1 MEVGQIT
8 SFLRRNTKLF
18 FYAVWLLV
26 ALLHAGN
33 SGLFD
38 DEAYYWMYARHPDWG
53 YFDHPPMIGFLIGA
67 GYQLFQNEFGLRLF
81 IVLLSTGTLWAI
93 DSLLEQRDDRLF
105 YAIVLSMGLMQI
117 GGIIAVPD
125 IPLMF
130 FVVLFFLAYRRF
142 LEQQGA
148 METILVGLTI
158 AGMLYSKYHGILIV
172 FFTLI
177 SNIRLFTKWQ
187 TYVAGIL
194 ALALF
199 SPHLFWQFQHD
210 YPSFRYHLFERNA
223 SVYKTDYTFEYVF
236 GQILMAGPLIGWLL
250 LWAAAKKKVVS
261 DLEKA
266 LKYSLFGIYAFFLLS
281 TFKGRVE
288 ANWTAPAYIA
298 LIVLSHQYLTE
309 NLKAARW
316 IYRLFIPSFLI
327 VLMARVYM
335 MIDIDPLPFFP
346 KDEFHRNKEW
356 SSIVHDKAAG
366 KSVVFVNTYQRPS
379 QYNFYSGDSAFG
391 LNNIYY
397 RRNNYNFWPL
407 EQSLMGRS
415 ATVISHENYEYF
427 TDTIHTP
434 RGFIGS
440 KVIDPFFSFSR
451 VDIRTSSRLEVSEG
465 RLIADLVVNIPLE
478 FSTHR
483 AYTRFDTAQI
493 VLSIFKKDKKKATL
507 IQTGSRLKD
516 VHDGK
521 LKVDLILPASF
532 AAGDYQVKWG
542 INTAIPGWPSLNS
555 SGYQLVIT
563 D

>member
-1 MEVGQIT
+1 MEIGRNT
-8 SFLRRNTKLF
+8 TFLQRNTKTL
-18 FYAVWLLV
+18 FYAVWLLI

-67 GYQLFQNEFGLRLF
+67 GYQLFHNEFGLRLF
-81 IVLLSTGTLWAI
+81 TVLLSTGTLWAI
-93 DSLLEQRDDRLF
+93 DGLLEKRNDRLF
-105 YAIVLSMGLMQI
+105 YAISLSMGLMQI

-142 LEQQGA
+142 LERQGA
-148 METILVGLTI
+148 VETILVALAI

-187 TYVAGIL
+187 TYAAGLL
-194 ALALF
+194 ALVLF
-199 SPHLFWQFQHD
+199 FPHLFWQYEHD

-223 SVYKTDYTFEYVF
+223 SYYKADYTFEYVF

-250 LWAAAKKKVVS
+250 LWAAAKKKVMT

-266 LKYSLFGIYAFFLLS
+266 LKYCLFGIYAFFLLS

-288 ANWTAPAYIA
+288 ANWTAPAYIS
-298 LIVLSHQYLTE
+298 LIVLSHQYLTA
-309 NLKAARW
+309 NSNAARW

-327 VLMARVYM
+327 VLVARVYM

-356 SSIVHDKAAG
+356 SAIVHEKAAG

-391 LNNIYY
+391 LNNIFY

-407 EQSLMGRS
+407 EQSLLGRS
-415 ATVISHENYEYF
+415 ALVISHENYQYF
-427 TDTIHTP
+427 TDTIHSP

-440 KVIDPFFSFSR
+440 RIIDTFFSFSR
-451 VDIRTSSRLEVSEG
+451 VDIRSSKRLEVSKGILHAE
-465 RLIADLVVNIPLE
+465 LDVNIPIEL
-478 FSTHR
+478 SKHT

-493 VLSIFKKDKKKATL
+493 VMSIFKRDKKKATL
-507 IQTGSRLKD
+507 IQTGARLKD
-516 VHDGK
+516 VRDGN
-521 LKVDLILPASF
+521 LKVDFNLPASF
-532 AAGDYQVKWG
+532 VSGNYQIKWG

-555 SGYQLVIT
+555 SGYDLVIR

>member
-1 MEVGQIT
+1 MEIGRNIT
-8 SFLRRNTKLF
+8 FLQRNTKTL
-18 FYAVWLLV
+18 FYAVWLLI

-67 GYQLFQNEFGLRLF
+67 GYQLFHNEFGLRLF

-93 DSLLEQRDDRLF
+93 DSLLEKRDDRLF
-105 YAIVLSMGLMQI
+105 YAISLSMGLMQI

-142 LEQQGA
+142 LERQGA
-148 METILVGLTI
+148 VETILVALTI

-187 TYVAGIL
+187 TYAAGLL

-199 SPHLFWQFQHD
+199 SPHLFWQYEHD

-223 SVYKTDYTFEYVF
+223 SYYKADYTFEYVF

-250 LWAAAKKKVVS
+250 LWAATKKKVMT

-266 LKYSLFGIYAFFLLS
+266 LKYCLFGIYAFFLLS

-288 ANWTAPAYIA
+288 ANWTAPAYIS
-298 LIVLSHQYLTE
+298 LIVLSHQYLTA
-309 NLKAARW
+309 NPNTARW

-327 VLMARVYM
+327 VLVARVYM

-356 SSIVHDKAAG
+356 SAIIHEKAAG
-366 KSVVFVNTYQRPS
+366 KPVIFVNTYQRPS

-391 LNNIYY
+391 LNNIFY

-407 EQSLMGRS
+407 EQSLLGRS
-415 ATVISHENYEYF
+415 ALVISHENYQYF
-427 TDTIHTP
+427 TDTIHSP

-440 KVIDPFFSFSR
+440 KIIDTFFSFSR
-451 VDIRTSSRLEVSEG
+451 LDIRSSTRLEVLNGILHTE
-465 RLIADLVVNIPLE
+465 LVVNIPAEL
-478 FSTHR
+478 SDHP
-483 AYTRFDTAQI
+483 AYTRFDSAQI
-493 VLSIFKKDKKKATL
+493 VMSIFKRDKKKATL
-507 IQTGSRLKD
+507 IQTGARLKD
-516 VHDGK
+516 VRDGN
-521 LKVDLILPASF
+521 LTVDFSLPASF
-532 AAGDYQVKWG
+532 VSGNYQIKWG

-555 SGYQLVIT
+555 SGYDLVIR

>member
-1 MEVGQIT
+1 MEIGQNIP
-8 SFLRRNTKLF
+8 FLQRNTKPL
-18 FYAVWLLV
+18 FYAAWLLV

-67 GYQLFQNEFGLRLF
+67 GYQLFHNEFGLRLF
-81 IVLLSTGTLWAI
+81 IVLISTGTLWAI
-93 DSLLEQRDDRLF
+93 DSLLEKRDDRLF
-105 YAIVLSMGLMQI
+105 YAISLSMGLMQI

-142 LEQQGA
+142 LARQGA
-148 METILVGLTI
+148 LEIILVALTI

-172 FFTLI
+172 FFSLI
-177 SNIRLFTKWQ
+177 SNIRLLTKWQ
-187 TYVAGIL
+187 TYAVGLL

-223 SVYKTDYTFEYVF
+223 SYYKADYTFEYVF

-250 LWAAAKKKVVS
+250 LWAAAKKKVET

-266 LKYSLFGIYAFFLLS
+266 LKYCLLGIYPFFLLS

-288 ANWTAPAYIA
+288 ANWTAPAYIS
-298 LIVLSHQYLTE
+298 LIVLSHQYLT
-309 NLKAARW
+309 ATPIVARW
-316 IYRLFIPSFLI
+316 VYRLFIPSFLI
-327 VLMARVYM
+327 VLVARVYM

-356 SSIVHDKAAG
+356 STIVHEKAAG

-391 LNNIYY
+391 LNNIFY

-407 EQSLMGRS
+407 EQALMGKS
-415 ATVISHENYEYF
+415 ALVISHENYDYF

-440 KVIDPFFSFSR
+440 RIIDPFFSFSR
-451 VDIRTSSRLEVSEG
+451 VDIRSSSSLEVSEG
-465 RLIADLVVNIPLE
+465 MLHAAIEVNIPVELT
-478 FSTHR
+478 THLS
-483 AYTRFDTAQI
+483 YHRFDTAQI
-493 VLSIFKKDKKKATL
+493 VMSIFKRDKKKAIL
-507 IQTGSRLKD
+507 IQTGARLKD
-516 VHDGK
+516 VREGN
-521 LKVDLILPASF
+521 LKVDCKLPASF
-532 AAGDYQVKWG
+532 AAGEYQIKWG

-555 SGYQLVIT
+555 SGYELVIR